1 MIAVKSPQVSVIGD
15 NQMSASSNWIPYLS
29 AAKKS
34 CLVENGVR
42 KVHYNLPDGKEMV
55 EEYNLQT
62 DVLQRRMWKVSD
74 TVRGEKWNVEV
85 GDQLPQFDNL
95 ESVGIQENATAPMLT
110 KRITKTNIEWRIRNL
125 PYARDVYSVTADT
138 DGITVRTSNKKYFKK
153 IDVPELARV
162 GLLADSSL
170 LSYTHQFNTLII
182 TYKKPPKVLEMESK
196 ILEMVKAVSPTKV
209 PDIKNAPDQCKPS

>member
-1 MIAVKSPQVSVIGD
+1 MITVKSQPPVAGENLPIT
-15 NQMSASSNWIPYLS
+15 SSNWIAYLS
-29 AAKKS
+29 SAQKS

-62 DVLQRRMWKVSD
+62 NVLQRRMWKVSD

-85 GDQLPQFDNL
+85 GDQLPQFDNID
-95 ESVGIQENATAPMLT
+95 SVGIQENSTAPMLS

-125 PYARDVYSVTADT
+125 PYARDVYSVTADD

-153 IDVPELARV
+153 ITVPELNRV
-162 GLLADSSL
+162 GLQTDGSL
-170 LSYTHQFNTLII
+170 LSFTHQFNTLII
-182 TYKKPPKVLEMESK
+182 TYKKPPKVLEMEAK
-196 ILEMVKAVSPTKV
+196 VLEMVKTISPTKI